1 MTQSQATVEVFWTA
15 FQAMKKSEKEAFIAK
30 LLQDKKFADDL
41 RLAVTINKRK
51 KEPMVALDDY
61 LEKRSKKK

>member
-51 KEPMVALDDY
+51 KEPTVALDDY
-61 LEKRSKKK
+61 LEKRAKKK